1 MRAPPPSHES
11 LLGAEKPCWWER
23 TISCSPTV
31 RSSPPP
37 MRPGPFNF
45 PKDCM
50 CKQPV
55 TERGREKNCAFPF
68 FYRWTVHL
76 ETLNG
81 QLLVA
86 WSLESLEIFRV
97 VCARVAV
104 RSHVL
109 GWICAMRQAL
119 SCHSK
124 TSPTHPPPL
133 CYETKSNIFLGPEH
147 SPSNNWLYNS
157 PAVLMLISRWIIE
170 VIDLTHTHKYTTLR
184 SCIIAKIIMLLFQKI
199 TLHSQCGSKSG

>member
-23 TISCSPTV
+23 TISCSLTV

-68 FYRWTVHL
+68 FYHWTVHL

-86 WSLESLEIFRV
+86 WSLESGNPSRCVRARRGEI
-97 VCARVAV
+97 
-104 RSHVL
+104 
-109 GWICAMRQAL
+109 
-119 SCHSK
+119 SCVGLDLCDEA
-124 TSPTHPPPL
+124 SPIMPL
-133 CYETKSNIFLGPEH
+133 KNKPNTPTT
-147 SPSNNWLYNS
+147 
-157 PAVLMLISRWIIE
+157 AVLWNQIQYLSGSRAQP
-170 VIDLTHTHKYTTLR
+170 L
-184 SCIIAKIIMLLFQKI
+184 
-199 TLHSQCGSKSG
+199 

>member
-1 MRAPPPSHES
+1 M
-11 LLGAEKPCWWER
+11 
-23 TISCSPTV
+23 

-55 TERGREKNCAFPF
+55 REREGREKTKKQ
-68 FYRWTVHL
+68 TVL
-76 ETLNG
+76 SPSSVTGLSTLKPLRDSRSSPG
-81 QLLVA
+81 P
-86 WSLESLEIFRV
+86 WSPEIYRV

-104 RSHVL
+104 RSHVS

-124 TSPTHPPPL
+124 TCPTHPPPP

-157 PAVLMLISRWIIE
+157 PAVLMLIS
-170 VIDLTHTHKYTTLR
+170 
-184 SCIIAKIIMLLFQKI
+184 C
-199 TLHSQCGSKSG
+199 